1 VFSPGC
7 DIVPMSKLTRSLPF
21 FQGMFRITIIF
32 EIPTITTPGRH
43 SALGALAVCLR
54 LCLTTAAFSSL
65 LSKFFAI
72 AVVNPHE
79 GITPLVVAPAKWRL
93 DRGSR
98 HPCPPKRIESSSH
111 YLALHLN
118 VPWLSARISQR
129 EVSEDEASN
138 AAFLDDISC
147 RAHDCSG
154 YAIFFKVPGNQTH
167 GLVANRSK
175 RRKEQGVDTVLL
187 APF

>member
-1 VFSPGC
+1 M
-7 DIVPMSKLTRSLPF
+7 I
-21 FQGMFRITIIF
+21 RIKIIF
-32 EIPTITTPGRH
+32 EIPKITTPGKH
-43 SALGALAVCLR
+43 LALGALAVCFR
-54 LCLTTAAFSSL
+54 LCLMTAAFFSL
-65 LSKFFAI
+65 LRKLFAI
-72 AVVNPHE
+72 AVVDPHE
-79 GITPLVVAPAKWRL
+79 GITPLVIAPAKWRL

-98 HPCPPKRIESSSH
+98 HPGPRKRIESSSH

-138 AAFLDDISC
+138 AAFLDDIPR

-175 RRKEQGVDTVLL
+175 RRKEHGVDTILL

>member
-1 VFSPGC
+1 VLRPFKGC
-7 DIVPMSKLTRSLPF
+7 DCVPLSKRTGSPPF
-21 FQGMFRITIIF
+21 FQGIFGITIIF
-32 EIPTITTPGRH
+32 EIPATTPGRH
-43 SALGALAVCLR
+43 SALGALAVSLH
-54 LCLTTAAFSSL
+54 LCLTAAAFFSL

-72 AVVNPHE
+72 AVVDPHE

-93 DRGSR
+93 DCGSR
-98 HPCPPKRIESSSH
+98 HPCPPKHIESSSQ

-138 AAFLDDISC
+138 AAFLDDISR

-154 YAIFFKVPGNQTH
+154 YAIFFQAPGNQTH
-167 GLVANRSK
+167 GLVANRS
-175 RRKEQGVDTVLL
+175 EG
-187 APF
+187 